1 MACGKDENQKET
13 IVKRSHHPAEVLV
26 LTLGAALCALTPALL
41 AQSGGSA
48 QEPAQPNQAQQQQES
63 KTFTGKVQK
72 LPSGQYALVTG
83 QSADGKLSGHFLDD
97 QEKAKQYE
105 GKQVKVTGNFD
116 TSSNTIHVTDIQ
128 AP

>member
-1 MACGKDENQKET
+1 M
-13 IVKRSHHPAEVLV
+13 KRSNHHGEALAII
-26 LTLGAALCALTPALL
+26 LGAALCAFTPALL
-41 AQSGGSA
+41 AQSGGNA
-48 QEPAQPNQAQQQQES
+48 QEPAQPNQTQQQQS
-63 KTFTGKVQK
+63 KTYTGKVQK

-105 GKQVKVTGNFD
+105 GKQVKVTGSFD

>member
-1 MACGKDENQKET
+1 M
-13 IVKRSHHPAEVLV
+13 KRINHPLSFLA
-26 LTLGAALCALTPALL
+26 LTLGAALCALTPSLL
-41 AQSGGSA
+41 PQSGSSP
-48 QEPAQPNQAQQQQES
+48 QQPAQPNQAQQQQES
-63 KTFTGKVQK
+63 KTYTGKVQK

-116 TSSNTIHVTDIQ
+116 TSSNTIHITDIQ

>member
-1 MACGKDENQKET
+1 M
-13 IVKRSHHPAEVLV
+13 KRSNHPAEVLV
-26 LTLGAALCALTPALL
+26 LTLGAALCTLIPSLL
-41 AQSGGSA
+41 AQSGSSP

-63 KTFTGKVQK
+63 KTYTGKVQK

-116 TSSNTIHVTDIQ
+116 TSSNTIHITDIQ